1 MTSISEPK
9 SHHIS
14 KLATIVSVLKTR
26 RYQLIMLGSGITYAL
41 VYMFAVGIISYYP
54 GFGPLNVSTPVVR
67 ADSLGVIIM
76 PGHYIF
82 IFMFYYT
89 IPFLVVSSFLVG
101 LNIALMFYSRKVT
114 KLCSCDSSRIKNMS
128 ITSRGIVGILP
139 SFFTSFACCGGGL
152 MALVIGPTAFSSLA
166 LYSSYMAPITIAVL
180 ATSTVITSRKIS
192 NQLNKTITDAVEKN
206 MGV

>member
-1 MTSISEPK
+1 
-9 SHHIS
+9 
-14 KLATIVSVLKTR
+14 VSVLKTR